1 MFVLAKYCHRTA
13 WARLPYWNNT
23 GINKCAA
30 YSVNT
35 GVVPIW

>member
-1 MFVLAKYCHRTA
+1 MTKTPV
-13 WARLPYWNNT
+13 RLPYWINT

-35 GVVPIW
+35 GVDPIQ

>member
-1 MFVLAKYCHRTA
+1 MTD
-13 WARLPYWNNT
+13 WARVPYQNT
-23 GINKCAA
+23 ACINKCAA